1 MPLLLFIQQQPAA
14 SHLQPLCLPRQVLG
28 HKALSLQQ
36 VTHLCFGPLCASG
49 LSLQELPKAMET
61 LARLQARS
69 HLSHLCGRYLS
80 SRARSSHRAGDTTR
94 AVHRNAAPGPGVET
108 GRPWAA
114 GLRPP
119 LHQVPA
125 RPVGWGPGQRGAQPW
140 GWGSRT
146 VGFLLLR
153 GLFLKLAIL
162 WFCVASQLNYM
173 LGETNAFFC
182 FF

>member
-14 SHLQPLCLPRQVLG
+14 CHLQPLCLPRQVLG
-28 HKALSLQQ
+28 HKPLSLQQ

-69 HLSHLCGRYLS
+69 HLSHLCGHYLS
-80 SRARSSHRAGDTTR
+80 SRARSSRR
-94 AVHRNAAPGPGVET
+94 T
-108 GRPWAA
+108 GRHDQGRAQERSAWTWGGNGQALGSWAET
-114 GLRPP
+114 PP
-119 LHQVPA
+119 HQVPA
-125 RPVGWGPGQRGAQPW
+125 WPVGWGPGQRGAQPW

-153 GLFLKLAIL
+153 GLFLKLVIL

-173 LGETNAFFC
+173 LGGTNAFFC

>member
-36 VTHLCFGPLCASG
+36 VTHLGFGPLCASG

-94 AVHRNAAPGPGVET
+94 AVHRNAAPGPGVGT

-119 LHQVPA
+119 PPGASTAGGLGPWAA
-125 RPVGWGPGQRGAQPW
+125 RGTAMG
-140 GWGSRT
+140 
-146 VGFLLLR
+146 
-153 GLFLKLAIL
+153 
-162 WFCVASQLNYM
+162 
-173 LGETNAFFC
+173 LGEPHRRVSAPSRSLSKIGDTLVLCCITA
-182 FF
+182 

>member
-28 HKALSLQQ
+28 HKPLSLQQ

-80 SRARSSHRAGDTTR
+80 SRARSSRRAGDTTR
-94 AVHRNAAPGPGVET
+94 AVHRNAAPGPGVGT

-119 LHQVPA
+119 PPGA
-125 RPVGWGPGQRGAQPW
+125 NPGVGVLGTAGHSHGAGGAAPL
-140 GWGSRT
+140 
-146 VGFLLLR
+146 GFCS
-153 GLFLKLAIL
+153 FEVS
-162 WFCVASQLNYM
+162 F
-173 LGETNAFFC
+173 
-182 FF
+182 